1 MKKTINRN
9 HRRNIFSLIVQP
21 WRPSCRF
28 IVCLSSSIICI
39 FAKLDKISNVLHAWN
54 ERKKGKTN
62 LSKQPS
68 NDLTN
73 VDHWKSNRYA
83 SKSFYSFETTAKR
96 AKKKNQTTNQMN
108 SSRTKRLQSLVSSN
122 EIQHVNSSIGQISNR
137 IEWNA
142 PNKWIKHSV
151 IFDLT
156 SFSSF
161 YRSNFLFCRLIL
173 IGLISSSRTAQQQQ
187 QMWTIF
193 LFNHFFTARHFYLTM
208 KWKEFNNKKWN
219 RKTESSNDGRPLHK
233 YDENVSNRSEWNATA
248 DDFQLVWCTV
258 AR

>member
-1 MKKTINRN
+1 MVWKKTEKKMKKTINRN

-73 VDHWKSNRYA
+73 VDHLKSNRYA

-96 AKKKNQTTNQMN
+96 AKKKIKQ
-108 SSRTKRLQSLVSSN
+108 RTKWIRVGPNDCNLWSLQM
-122 EIQHVNSSIGQISNR
+122 
-137 IEWNA
+137 
-142 PNKWIKHSV
+142 K
-151 IFDLT
+151 
-156 SFSSF
+156 
-161 YRSNFLFCRLIL
+161 
-173 IGLISSSRTAQQQQ
+173 
-187 QMWTIF
+187 
-193 LFNHFFTARHFYLTM
+193 FNMSTVQSAKFP
-208 KWKEFNNKKWN
+208 
-219 RKTESSNDGRPLHK
+219 TE
-233 YDENVSNRSEWNATA
+233 
-248 DDFQLVWCTV
+248 
-258 AR
+258 